1 MDKMAGSVSRFPEQ
15 LLSETEDMSSDSPE
29 PTPTSTLDET
39 TPPEADGEPGRQ
51 WVGSMM
57 MLVAAIVFVLFV
69 GEKTVG
75 LPFEMPRSFYAFP
88 VMWFAGALI
97 MLLAGVFIVSQAT
110 PATKEA
116 WHPSRPGQRF
126 DHVLLYTRPG
136 CHLCDVANDILAKY
150 RKYLPETEEVN
161 IESNPE
167 FLERYATDIPVV
179 ACDGRVR
186 FRGHVDELL
195 LRRLIEA
202 TPPRS

>member
-1 MDKMAGSVSRFPEQ
+1 
-15 LLSETEDMSSDSPE
+15 MSADLPE
-29 PTPTSTLDET
+29 PTATSTLDESAASAT
-39 TPPEADGEPGRQ
+39 LGEPGRQ
-51 WVGSMM
+51 WVGSML
-57 MLVAAIVFVLFV
+57 MLVAAVIFVLFV

-88 VMWFAGALI
+88 VLWFAGAFV
-97 MLLAGVFIVSQAT
+97 MLLAGVYIVSQAT
-110 PATKEA
+110 PATKDA
-116 WHPSRPGQRF
+116 WHPSQSGQRF
-126 DHVLLYTRPG
+126 DNVILYTRPG

-150 RKYLPETEEVN
+150 RTYLPETEEVN

-167 FLERYATDIPVV
+167 LLEKYATDIPVV

-202 TPPRS
+202 TPPQS